1 MKLQDLSQNTGGQ
14 KVIILFNL
22 LLRFGQLVTGVV
34 TIILYSQENGYWL
47 NKGIPGKIVSCTP
60 YTLTAEHRLTV
71 FCATQR
77 YEFAVG
83 ALAILTAIA
92 LGLIPLMLSYRPVA
106 FAAPWDMIM
115 FFLYSAAVKFSP
127 SKAK

>member
-1 MKLQDLSQNTGGQ
+1 MKLQGLSQNTGGQ

-47 NKGIPGKIVSCTP
+47 NKGIPGKI
-60 YTLTAEHRLTV
+60 
-71 FCATQR
+71 R

>member
-47 NKGIPGKIVSCTP
+47 NRGIPGKTSELSQSSRQLP
-60 YTLTAEHRLTV
+60 SASS
-71 FCATQR
+71 
-77 YEFAVG
+77 
-83 ALAILTAIA
+83 
-92 LGLIPLMLSYRPVA
+92 PPMLSYRPVA

>member
-47 NKGIPGKIVSCTP
+47 NRGIPGKT
-60 YTLTAEHRLTV
+60 
-71 FCATQR
+71 R

-92 LGLIPLMLSYRPVA
+92 LGLIPPNAVLPARRVRRSMGHDYVLSLLCCGKV
-106 FAAPWDMIM
+106 FT
-115 FFLYSAAVKFSP
+115 FESKVKSD
-127 SKAK
+127 